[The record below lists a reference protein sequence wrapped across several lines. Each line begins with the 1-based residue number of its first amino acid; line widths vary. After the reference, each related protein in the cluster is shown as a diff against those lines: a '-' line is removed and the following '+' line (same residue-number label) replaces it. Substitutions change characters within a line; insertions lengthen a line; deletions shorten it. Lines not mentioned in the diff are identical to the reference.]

1 MITRRNFSIGLGS
14 SLVALTTLPPSSMA
28 APLPGKVVRLGL
40 LSGIRDKFDPGSNAI
55 DRAIAES
62 LRAQGYEIGRNV
74 AVEFRSAGGN
84 PERLPSLAAELAQL
98 KIDMFLTIGSQPT
111 LTAFRAA
118 KGIPIVAIGITDPV
132 ETNLVQ
138 SLARPGGSV
147 TGLAINASD
156 ISAKRVQ
163 LLKAAV
169 PKFARVAVLWNSTFQ
184 SMSLQFQQ
192 VEVAAPTLGVT
203 VQSIRVA
210 SSDDFER
217 AFDAIKKNRPDGL
230 IVLFGPMRGNDL
242 PRIVEFVTQNRIPA
256 LFELGQGIRG
266 GGLMEFG
273 ADFADL
279 ARQVGPYVDRIANGS
294 KAADLPIA
302 QPTKFELFINMKAA
316 HTMGLTIPPS
326 LLLRADKVIE

>member
-1 MITRRNFSIGLGS
+1 MS
-14 SLVALTTLPPSSMA
+14 VATLAALPRTLLATPPS
-28 APLPGKVVRLGL
+28 GRTIRIGL
-40 LSGIRDKFDPGSNAI
+40 LSGIRDKFDPEANAI
-55 DRAIAES
+55 DRAIAAS
-62 LRAQGYEIGRNV
+62 LRAQGYEIGRNIV
-74 AVEFRSAGGN
+74 IEFRSAGGN
-84 PERLPSLAAELAQL
+84 PERLPALAAELAQL
-98 KIDMFLTIGSQPT
+98 KIDMFVTIGSQPT

-118 KGIPIVAIGITDPV
+118 KAIPIIAIGITDPV

-138 SLARPGGSV
+138 SLAHPGGSV

-163 LLKAAV
+163 LLKEAV
-169 PKFARVAVLWNSTFQ
+169 PKFSRVAVLWNSTFQ

-210 SSDDFER
+210 SSDDFDR
-217 AFDAIKKNRPDGL
+217 AFDAIRKNRPDGV

-242 PRIVEFVTQNRIPA
+242 PRIVDFVTQNRLPA

-279 ARQVGPYVDRIANGS
+279 AYQLGPYVDKIANGA
-294 KAADLPIA
+294 KAADLPVA
-302 QPTKFELFINMKAA
+302 QPTKFELIINMKAA
-316 HTMGLTIPPS
+316 HAMGLTIPPS